1 MILFLA
7 FLAFTLSAWLLFDLV
22 AGARRSRETQEVRW
36 QRAMSAL
43 SDKEAGNVP
52 APAPA
57 QRSAPAVEAKPPRYD
72 LAA

>member
-22 AGARRSRETQEVRW
+22 AGARQSQETQEVRW

-43 SDKEAGNVP
+43 SGDQKGTVP
-52 APAPA
+52 TRAPE
-57 QRSAPAVEAKPPRYD
+57 QRPAPAVETRPAPYD